1 MPAIPDT
8 GLVASLTDLKAH
20 LNITTSSTA
29 QDDELTHVLTAA
41 SELVSKIIGGP
52 LAVTTV
58 TERYSTTSSVLVPS
72 QRPLVSVTS
81 ATADWGGTVDAS
93 SYVVDTYSGTI
104 TSRYGTWGSGTL
116 VYTAGLSQ
124 VPERVRLAGLIIAKH
139 LWETQ
144 RGSGR
149 PGDGDNDSWNPTMG
163 YAIPRRA
170 QELLEYD
177 QIPGIA

>member
-8 GLVASLTDLKAH
+8 GLVATLDDLKAH
-20 LNITTSSTA
+20 LNITSSTPA
-29 QDDELTHVLTAA
+29 QDDELTHVLIAV
-41 SELVSKIIGGP
+41 SELVAKIIGGP
-52 LAVTTV
+52 LAVTTI
-58 TERYSTTSSVLVPS
+58 TARYNTAGTVLIPS
-72 QRPLVSVTS
+72 QRPLVSVVS

-93 SYVVDTYSGTI
+93 SYTVDTYGGTI
-104 TSRYGTWGSGTL
+104 TGLYGTWGAGTL

-144 RGSGR
+144 RGAGR
-149 PGDGDNDSWNPTMG
+149 PGDNDEFVPAAG
-163 YAIPRRA
+163 FAIPRRA
-170 QELLEYD
+170 EELLQYD